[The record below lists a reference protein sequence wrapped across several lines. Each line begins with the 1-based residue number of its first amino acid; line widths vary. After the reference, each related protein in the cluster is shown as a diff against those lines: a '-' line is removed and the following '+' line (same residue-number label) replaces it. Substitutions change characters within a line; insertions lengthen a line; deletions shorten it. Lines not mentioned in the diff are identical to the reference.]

1 MKNNTLIYSLV
12 GLLSSSAIA
21 GLITNSTQA
30 QSPNSQHNIHHP
42 TNQVTPTPQQ
52 GMMMQVDQHFIEM
65 MIPHHQQAVQMADLA
80 LIRSKRP
87 EIRKLAQAIKKDQN
101 SEIEQMRT
109 WYQAWYGKDVPVMVM
124 NSETMMQMHSGMN
137 QGMMDASMHQNMMSM
152 KVNFETLK
160 KASDFDKEFIH
171 QMVSHHKMAVKMSQM
186 LANKGKKLELN
197 KLAQAIIKTQ
207 TVEINQMQ
215 QWEQNW
221 YQ

>member
-1 MKNNTLIYSLV
+1 
-12 GLLSSSAIA
+12 
-21 GLITNSTQA
+21 
-30 QSPNSQHNIHHP
+30 
-42 TNQVTPTPQQ
+42 
-52 GMMMQVDQHFIEM
+52 

-186 LANKGKKLELN
+186 LANKSKKPELN